1 MSIALPGNRGLFNHM
16 QEALRQV
23 EGKRLA
29 LTSGFHQALADFQ
42 WLVEY
47 LIRCPTRLYELV
59 PLHSTLDGYPDA
71 SGYMCGGSVLLGP
84 TAVPW
89 IPQPH
94 PSAAT
99 TSLEPIGVHSI
110 VWHAHFAADIIAQLV
125 SWVNL
130 EVQITSS
137 YL

>member
-59 PLHSTLDGYPDA
+59 PIQPKTDGYHNA
-71 SGYMCGGSVLLGP
+71 SGYIFGGGSTPGTHLGAPDHP
-84 TAVPW
+84 TAAQCCGHIPGSRDSVP
-89 IPQPH
+89 H
-94 PSAAT
+94 HMEGA
-99 TSLEPIGVHSI
+99 
-110 VWHAHFAADIIAQLV
+110 F
-125 SWVNL
+125 
-130 EVQITSS
+130 
-137 YL
+137 